1 MIVDRWPL
9 SVVRMAEIYK
19 DKLSLN
25 PFNMTTFKNLDAWKL
40 SMQLVKDIYL
50 LTKNYPKEE
59 MFGLTSQSKRAAVSI
74 PSNIAEG
81 LGRQYKKD
89 ALQFFHIARGSA
101 YELET
106 LLNIALMT
114 EVIDEA
120 RFNLINPSLER
131 VTMILNGLINS
142 YEKRNDLK

>member
-1 MIVDRWPL
+1 
-9 SVVRMAEIYK
+9 
-19 DKLSLN
+19 
-25 PFNMTTFKNLDAWKL
+25 MTTFKNLDARKL

-74 PSNIAEG
+74 PTNISEG
-81 LGRQYKKD
+81 VGRQYKKD
-89 ALQFFHIARGSA
+89 SLQFFHIARGSV

-114 EVIDEA
+114 EVIDET

-131 VTMILNGLINS
+131 VAMILNGLINS